1 MKPAA
6 LGFRAHSGWAAAVAI
21 TGSPRSP
28 EVVDRC
34 RIELLDRSI
43 PGAAQPY
50 HEAAELDLK
59 QAEKL
64 IERCI
69 VSSRRLAVQ
78 GLHNFIANLRT
89 KGYEPAACGILLA
102 SGRPLGTLESVLA
115 SHAMIHTAEGEL
127 FREALRYASEEC
139 GLPVTRVKER
149 DLFTE
154 MAAKAGVPEAE
165 VKRHLAEVGRRIGP
179 PWRQD
184 EKSATLA
191 ACLAL
196 NAAPQR
202 GLPT

>member
-1 MKPAA
+1 MPAA

-50 HEAAELDLK
+50 HEAAEMDPK
-59 QAEKL
+59 QAERL

-69 VSSRRLAVQ
+69 ASSRRLAVQ
-78 GLHNFIANLRT
+78 GLRAFIDNLRG
-89 KGYEPAACGILLA
+89 KDYDPVACGILLA
-102 SGRPLGTLESVLA
+102 SGRPLGTLKSVLA

-127 FREALRYASEEC
+127 FREALRYAGEEC

-154 MAAKAGVPEAE
+154 VAVKVGVPEAD
-165 VKRHLAEVGRRIGP
+165 VKRHLVEVGRRIGP
-179 PWRQD
+179 PWSQD
-184 EKSATLA
+184 QKSATLT

-196 NAAPQR
+196 SAAGKR
-202 GLPT
+202 

>member
-21 TGSPRSP
+21 AGPPHSP

-50 HEAAELDLK
+50 HEAAEMDLK
-59 QAEKL
+59 QAQKL

-69 VSSRRLAVQ
+69 ASSRRLAVQ
-78 GLHNFIANLRT
+78 SLRAFIANLRG
-89 KGYEPAACGILLA
+89 KGYEPVSCGVLLA

-139 GLPVTRVKER
+139 GLPVTRVRER

-154 MAAKAGVPEAE
+154 MADKAGVPESD
-165 VKRHLAEVGRRIGP
+165 VKRHLVEVGRRIGP

-196 NAAPQR
+196 NAVP
-202 GLPT
+202 